1 MSNIRNWKRPFR
13 MHRTP
18 AVAGR
23 FYDGSSFG
31 LRKQVEQYVAS
42 GQPHI
47 DAVGIMV
54 PHAGLIYSG
63 SVAGKVYSSI
73 SMPKTFIMLGPNHTG
88 LGPAVSLMDD
98 GAWEV
103 PTGSLNI
110 DRRLASRILQGTRLA
125 VRDSQAHAY
134 EHSLEVQ
141 LPFIAYFSHDV
152 SIVPIAIMS
161 ASYDSCRE
169 LAEAIAK
176 AIQGVDY
183 PVTILASSDMSH
195 YVSDK
200 IARQKDK
207 RAIEKILGLDPGG
220 LNDTV
225 MNEKISM
232 CGVFPAT
239 IMLIAAQLLG
249 AKNARLINYMTSGDV
264 SGDYDNVVGYAGIV
278 LSK

>member
-1 MSNIRNWKRPFR
+1 

-18 AVAGR
+18 AVAGK
-23 FYDGSSFG
+23 FYDGSRLG
-31 LRKQVEQYVAS
+31 LRQQVEQYVVLE
-42 GQPHI
+42 QHRT

-63 SVAGKVYSSI
+63 AVAGQVYSSI
-73 SMPKTFIMLGPNHTG
+73 SMPKTFVMLGPNHTG
-88 LGPAVSLMDD
+88 LGPAVSIMDA
-98 GAWEV
+98 GSWEV
-103 PTGSLNI
+103 PTGSLSI
-110 DRRLASRILQGTRLA
+110 DRRLASRVLSGTMLA
-125 VRDSQAHAY
+125 ARDSQAHAY

-141 LPFIAYFSHDV
+141 LPFIAWFSQDV
-152 SIVPIAIMS
+152 SIVPIAIMT
-161 ASYDSCRE
+161 ASYDNCRE

-207 RAIEKILGLDPGG
+207 KAIEKIVGLDPRG
-220 LNDTV
+220 LYDTV
-225 MNEKISM
+225 MHERISM
-232 CGVFPAT
+232 CGVLPAT
-239 IMLIAAQLLG
+239 VMLIAAQLLG
-249 AKNARLINYMTSGDV
+249 ARNARLISYMTSGDV
-264 SGDYDNVVGYAGIV
+264 SGDYDSVVGYAGIV